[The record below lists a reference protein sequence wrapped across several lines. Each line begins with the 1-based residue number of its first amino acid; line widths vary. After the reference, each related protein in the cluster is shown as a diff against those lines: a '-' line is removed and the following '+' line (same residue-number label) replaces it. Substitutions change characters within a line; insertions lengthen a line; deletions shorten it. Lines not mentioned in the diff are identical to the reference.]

1 MGRIKYKKYK
11 NQPCAYWAERMKLL
25 LTIGYA
31 VSLQIK
37 TNSTCTNVGDSP
49 VPSIDLNGQ
58 SFIDQFLVE
67 VDAVGA
73 VGVENPNV
81 DNIAAVFVA

>member
-37 TNSTCTNVGDSP
+37 TNSTCINRWGLSP
-49 VPSIDLNGQ
+49 VPSSIDLNGQ
-58 SFIDQFLVE
+58 SFID
-67 VDAVGA
+67 
-73 VGVENPNV
+73 
-81 DNIAAVFVA
+81 